1 MWFSSISA
9 SFAPFCMSG
18 TVSESPERHL
28 LFGGIFW
35 GFCLCLAELEVRE
48 GAAVIF
54 WSLLGPFSAFFHCT
68 LVCFASFTPFRLVFL
83 AIVAPLPV
91 PYTPRLSPKTVR
103 SFSFGSFAKCS
114 HVSVLPL
121 FSFSLFRCAVFGVPR
136 VLTLCLY
143 AYVTWVRVC
152 DCVSLG
158 LLFFG
163 AFWPLF
169 FLGSLVSLVSRYRL
183 VVP

>member
-35 GFCLCLAELEVRE
+35 GFRLCLAELEVRE
-48 GAAVIF
+48 GAAVLF
-54 WSLLGPFSAFFHCT
+54 W
-68 LVCFASFTPFRLVFL
+68 LVFL
-83 AIVAPLPV
+83 ANVAPLPV

>member
-1 MWFSSISA
+1 MFCRKCDFLLSQRVLLRFA
-9 SFAPFCMSG
+9 CQAPFLKALNVTFCLVAFCSG
-18 TVSESPERHL
+18 FR
-28 LFGGIFW
+28 
-35 GFCLCLAELEVRE
+35 LCLAELEARE
-48 GAAVIF
+48 GAAVLF

-83 AIVAPLPV
+83 ANVAPLPV

-121 FSFSLFRCAVFGVPR
+121 LSFSLFRCAVFGVPR

-143 AYVTWVRVC
+143 AYVT
-152 DCVSLG
+152 
-158 LLFFG
+158 
-163 AFWPLF
+163 
-169 FLGSLVSLVSRYRL
+169 
-183 VVP
+183 